1 MAKRSQPRLEFIILS
16 EAATQ
21 LGFDSEKSVRRL
33 IKARKL
39 DAEKRVVSG
48 KRRWAVSWVN
58 LERYRLIEGDWLKRQ
73 VGSVPTLDGIK
84 GQNLGHVHVYRA
96 WDKETPVGAIEKERA
111 SWRE

>member
-1 MAKRSQPRLEFIILS
+1 VAKRSQPRLEFIILS

-33 IKARKL
+33 NNSLLRIKLA
-39 DAEKRVVSG
+39 SG

-58 LERYRLIEGDWLKRQ
+58 LERYRLIEGDWLERQ